1 MSFEKN
7 FLCSYACKFFDFLDK
22 MKTYKINL
30 EKTMNKRISTV
41 VVAGGILTN
50 VMGGVVATAYEGP
63 TIYETNSRQG
73 FIITKIDIRKNDMG
87 FVFQHSEYPQGIL
100 KGYDVADG
108 EISDGEL
115 ETINF
120 MNSHKFRSYLVDSI
134 NVPGWKDI
142 ASNKEVLPLGMND
155 RLAAN
160 TAGTFAVAYL
170 VQPLTEVETTE
181 ILRERVDY
189 SRCLNSEEYQNNDT
203 ALCRAEIW
211 EDGKIH
217 YQPYVNWERLAMS
230 DENTEVDREIAIFK
244 KNAWVSVTLEG
255 TGRGGEP
262 VGGEPSGG
270 DIGNSAGGSE
280 PSGGTGV
287 EPEIRYVE
295 KEVIKEV
302 IKEVPVEKEV
312 IKEVPVEKEV
322 IKEVEVPVEKEVVK
336 EVVVEKEVPI
346 IKEVVKEVPVEKE
359 IVSEAMAISEP
370 SGAELTEATLSE
382 GGDEE
387 LGNINDSTEKDEKN
401 DEDGVQD
408 EKIEESQAAVTEE
421 PEIEPPVLGKESPQN
436 SAEVSSK
443 IAMVVAGMIA
453 ALALTTLALVYRK
466 GKQRD

>member
-244 KNAWVSVTLEG
+244 KNAWVSVILEG

-262 VGGEPSGG
+262 VGGESSGG

-302 IKEVPVEKEV
+302 
-312 IKEVPVEKEV
+312 PVEKEV

-336 EVVVEKEVPI
+336 EVAVEKEVPI
-346 IKEVVKEVPVEKE
+346 IREIVKEVPVEKE
-359 IVSEAMAISEP
+359 IVSEAMVISEP

-408 EKIEESQAAVTEE
+408 EKIEESQAVVTEE

>member
-50 VMGGVVATAYEGP
+50 VIGGVVATAYEGP
-63 TIYETNSRQG
+63 TTYETNSRQG

-120 MNSHKFRSYLVDSI
+120 MKSHKFRSYLVDSI

-170 VQPLTEVETTE
+170 VQPSTEVETTE

-189 SRCLNSEEYQNNDT
+189 SRCLNSEEYQNNDA

-255 TGRGGEP
+255 TGRRGEP
-262 VGGEPSGG
+262 VGSESSGGDIGNSAGGSEPSGG

-312 IKEVPVEKEV
+312 IKK
-322 IKEVEVPVEKEVVK
+322 VEVPVEK

-346 IKEVVKEVPVEKE
+346 IREVVKEVPVEKE
-359 IVSEAMAISEP
+359 IVSEAMVISEP

-382 GGDEE
+382 KGGEE
-387 LGNINDSTEKDEKN
+387 LGNINDLTEKDEKN
-401 DEDGVQD
+401 DEEGVQD
-408 EKIEESQAAVTEE
+408 EKIEESQDVVTEG

-453 ALALTTLALVYRK
+453 ALALTTLVLVYRK
-466 GKQRD
+466 GKQWD

>member
-7 FLCSYACKFFDFLDK
+7 FLCSYACKFFNFLDK

-30 EKTMNKRISTV
+30 EKTMNKRISTA

-50 VMGGVVATAYEGP
+50 VMGGIVATAYEGP

-108 EISDGEL
+108 EISDSEL

-120 MNSHKFRSYLVDSI
+120 MKSHKFRSYLVDSI

-170 VQPLTEVETTE
+170 VQPSTEVETTE

-189 SRCLNSEEYQNNDT
+189 SRCLNSKEYQNNDT

-230 DENTEVDREIAIFK
+230 DENTEADREIAIFK
-244 KNAWVSVTLEG
+244 KNVWVSVTLEG

-287 EPEIRYVE
+287 EPEIRYIE
-295 KEVIKEV
+295 KEVI
-302 IKEVPVEKEV
+302 KEV

-322 IKEVEVPVEKEVVK
+322 IKEVEVPVEKEVIK
-336 EVVVEKEVPI
+336 EVAVEKEVPI
-346 IKEVVKEVPVEKE
+346 IREIVKEVPVEKE
-359 IVSEAMAISEP
+359 IVSEAMVISEP
-370 SGAELTEATLSE
+370 SGAELTEVTLSE

-387 LGNINDSTEKDEKN
+387 LGNINDSTEKN

-408 EKIEESQAAVTEE
+408 EKIEESQTVVTEE